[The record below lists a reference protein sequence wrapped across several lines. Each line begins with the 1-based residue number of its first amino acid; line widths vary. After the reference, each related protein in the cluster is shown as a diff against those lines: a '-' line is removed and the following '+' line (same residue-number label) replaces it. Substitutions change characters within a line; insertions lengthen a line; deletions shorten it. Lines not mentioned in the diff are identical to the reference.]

1 MNKLVDLIKL
11 FSIGLVIFA
20 GGYMLVRYLET
31 KDLSIDYEVSV
42 EQEEELGE
50 LVEDMM
56 WKKFPQV
63 ENDSVNAAIKV
74 ITDRLLASIN
84 TRYHYQFK
92 VLQSEEINAFTIPGG
107 KIYIFSGLI
116 KAAESP
122 EEVAAVIAH
131 EIGHAEKRH
140 VVHKIVKDLSL
151 ATVVSVLTGGD
162 PGMVT
167 QILEQILGTTF
178 DREAE
183 EEADDYGLEL
193 LEKSSIDPQSLAT
206 FFERLNEKDLTYN
219 KNLEIIMTH
228 PHNDNRIE
236 KVKSYRT
243 KQSFTARPIEMNW
256 KRIKALAGEGEK

>member
-1 MNKLVDLIKL
+1 MNKLADLFKL
-11 FSIGLVIFA
+11 FAIGLVIFA
-20 GGYMLVRYLET
+20 GGYLLVRYLET

-42 EQEEELGE
+42 EQEEQLGE

-63 ENDSVNAAIKV
+63 ENDSVTAAINE
-74 ITDRLLASIN
+74 ITDRLLASID

-92 VLQSEEINAFTIPGG
+92 VLKSDEINAFTIPGG

-116 KAAESP
+116 EAAESP

-151 ATVVSVLTGGD
+151 ATVVGVLTGGD
-162 PGMVT
+162 PGVIT

-178 DREAE
+178 DRQAE
-183 EEADDYGLEL
+183 EEADEFGLSL
-193 LEKSSIDPQSLAT
+193 LEKSSIDPQNLAT
-206 FFERLNEKDLTYN
+206 FFERLNDKDLTYN

-236 KVKSYRT
+236 KVKSYKT
-243 KQSFTARPIEMNW
+243 KSTFSAKPFEMNW
-256 KRIKALAGEGEK
+256 QRIQVLAGEGE